1 MRKIDYSG
9 IDKAKLE
16 SAYISIFSSRISAMN
31 SYWPNLRDDLRA
43 KSTSSNANDLYP
55 DTISA
60 YFTMSYPKLVDTYL
74 DYHQIMGNNSRPK
87 YPMLHRRL
95 KNLFNYSGG
104 LKDCGPMQPLIAEFF
119 MMHSAELKIHVC
131 YYCETAYIN
140 TYGFSST
147 FDSFSEFLMTASRK
161 QIRHYVTKSDGKPCA
176 DKTIEKIMEL
186 RLSSTFSSIVNDFD
200 ALGIWRNPTVPK
212 SRQLQERKK
221 NHFDLDHFLPKSECP
236 LVGLSLYNF
245 VPSCPV
251 CNEKLKRSSRL
262 GGLDKAKLLMLSP
275 TSDAYDFDNTSNIAI
290 IPKDGAS
297 MLKTLSH
304 PSDFHL
310 EFLHSGVYQESV
322 EKFALDERYNYHKC
336 EALRLYDLY
345 QDYSPAKIRM
355 LEIMFLF
362 SKSKD
367 DIMDDIFGVKF
378 SDKQSRCF
386 DKMKRDITRQ
396 CGR

>member
-31 SYWPNLRDDLRA
+31 SLWPNLRDDLRT
-43 KSTSSNANDLYP
+43 KSSSPQANDLYP
-55 DTISA
+55 DKISA
-60 YFTMSYPKLVDTYL
+60 YFTMPYPKLVDVYL
-74 DYHQIMGNNSRPK
+74 DYQQIMGNNSNPK
-87 YPMLHRRL
+87 YSALHKDL
-95 KNLFNYSGG
+95 KDLFNYSGG
-104 LKDCGPMQPLIAEFF
+104 LKNCGPMQPLIAEFF
-119 MMHSAELKIHVC
+119 MKHSVELKVHVC

-147 FDSFSEFLMTASRK
+147 FDSFSEFLMTASRN
-161 QIRHYVTKSDGKPCA
+161 QIQHYVTNSDGKPCA
-176 DKTIEKIMEL
+176 DRTIDKIMRL
-186 RLSSTFSSIVNDFD
+186 RQNSTVASIVNDFD
-200 ALGIWRNPTVPK
+200 ALGIWRNPAIPK
-212 SRQLQERKK
+212 SQQLQERKK

-245 VPSCPV
+245 VPSCSV

-262 GGLDKAKLLMLSP
+262 GGLDKGKLLKLSP
-275 TSDAYDFDNTSNIAI
+275 TSDAYDFDNTSSIAI
-290 IPKDGAS
+290 IPKDGIS

-310 EFLHSGVYQESV
+310 EFLHPGVYQESV
-322 EKFALDERYNYHKC
+322 KTFALEDRYNYHKS
-336 EALRLYDLY
+336 EALRLCDLY

-362 SKSKD
+362 SKSED

-386 DKMKRDITRQ
+386 DKMKRDITKQ

>member
-1 MRKIDYSG
+1 MRKIDYCG
-9 IDKAKLE
+9 IDKKKLE
-16 SAYISIFSSRISAMN
+16 SAYISIFSSHISAMN
-31 SYWPNLRDDLRA
+31 LYWPNLRDVLRT
-43 KSTSSNANDLYP
+43 KSSSPNANDLYP
-55 DTISA
+55 DKISS
-60 YFTMSYPKLVDTYL
+60 YFTMPYPELVDVYL
-74 DYHQIMGNNSRPK
+74 DYQKIMGNNSSPK
-87 YPMLHRRL
+87 CPALHKDL
-95 KNLFNYSGG
+95 KELFNYSGG
-104 LKDCGPMQPLIAEFF
+104 LKVCGPMQPLIAEFF
-119 MMHSAELKIHVC
+119 MKHSAELKIHVC

-140 TYGFSST
+140 TYGFSSS
-147 FDSFSEFLMTASRK
+147 FDSFSDFLMNAPK
-161 QIRHYVTKSDGKPCA
+161 NLVQCYVTKSDGKPCA
-176 DKTIEKIMEL
+176 DKTIEKIMRL
-186 RLSSTFSSIVNDFD
+186 RLSSTLSSIVNDFD

-262 GGLDKAKLLMLSP
+262 GGLDKRKLLKLSP
-275 TSDAYDFDNTSNIAI
+275 TSVAYNFDNTTNIAI
-290 IPKDGAS
+290 IPKAGVS

-310 EFLHSGVYQESV
+310 EFLHPGVYQESV
-322 EKFALDERYNYHKC
+322 ETFALEERYNYHKC
-336 EALRLYDLY
+336 AALRLYDLY

-378 SDKQSRCF
+378 SDKHSRCF
-386 DKMKRDITRQ
+386 DKMKRDITKQ